1 MHLWR
6 ENIVISFV
14 GRVLQKYQ
22 YLLPFLITTIALTIT
37 DDFGGSSAI
46 SESFP
51 PKDERILK
59 KWLKNLADA
68 LKRLAG
74 KGT

>member
-1 MHLWR
+1 M
-6 ENIVISFV
+6 ISFV
-14 GRVLQKYQ
+14 GRVFQKYQ

-51 PKDERILK
+51 PKNERILK

-74 KGT
+74 KGS

>member
-1 MHLWR
+1 M
-6 ENIVISFV
+6 VISFV

-59 KWLKNLADA
+59 KWQKI
-68 LKRLAG
+68 
-74 KGT
+74 